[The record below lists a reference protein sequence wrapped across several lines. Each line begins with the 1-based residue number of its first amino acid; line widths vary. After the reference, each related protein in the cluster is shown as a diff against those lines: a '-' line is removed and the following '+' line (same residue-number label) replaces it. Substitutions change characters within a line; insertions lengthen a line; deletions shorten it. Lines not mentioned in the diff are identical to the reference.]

1 MGSTKD
7 PVHPVPGLL
16 QIWGV
21 FGVAAVL
28 GNGLRRVLPIALE
41 PLRAD
46 SEELPQA
53 FWVSYAGFSAF
64 MAYAEGYWG
73 FHKKF
78 SPNVVRRSLTLHT
91 DQAGTLGRVL
101 APMYCMELFRAGPG
115 RARASWSFVS
125 AITLVVA
132 LVKRLPPRPRAVVDA
147 GVCTGLSFGIA
158 SLLLHYLNYV
168 TLGIEPPEP
177 PESESEGM
185 RLSLCPVTTVTSV
198 VGKVLG
204 LTLGVEVAGSPGMLR
219 CPLSGKEATSAD
231 ACPASKFAMEGRAE
245 SASTTSPD

>member
-1 MGSTKD
+1 MGNMKD
-7 PVHPVPGLL
+7 PARSVPGLL
-16 QIWGV
+16 QVWGV

-46 SEELPQA
+46 TEMPRS

-73 FHKKF
+73 FHQKF

-101 APMYCMELFRAGPG
+101 APMYCMELFRAAPG

-125 AITLVVA
+125 AITLVIA

-147 GVCTGLSFGIA
+147 GVCTGLSLGIA
-158 SLLLHYLNYV
+158 SLLFHYLNYV
-168 TLGIEPPEP
+168 TLGIHPPEP
-177 PESESEGM
+177 PEPESEGL
-185 RLSLCPVTTVTSV
+185 RLSLCPVTTLSSL
-198 VGKVLG
+198 VGKALV
-204 LTLGVEVAGSPGMLR
+204 LTLGVEAAGAPGSMSKMLK
-219 CPLSGKEATSAD
+219 CPFSGKEDTSAD
-231 ACPASKFAMEGRAE
+231 ACPMSPKTPT
-245 SASTTSPD
+245 SASTPSPD

>member
-1 MGSTKD
+1 MGNMKD
-7 PVHPVPGLL
+7 PLRPVPGLL
-16 QIWGV
+16 QVWGV
-21 FGVAAVL
+21 FGVVAVL

-41 PLRAD
+41 PFRTD
-46 SEELPQA
+46 TEMPRA

-73 FHKKF
+73 FHRKF

-91 DQAGTLGRVL
+91 DQAGILGRVL
-101 APMYCMELFRAGPG
+101 APMYCMELFRAAPG
-115 RARASWSFVS
+115 RARASWSFIS

-168 TLGIEPPEP
+168 TLGIQPPEP
-177 PESESEGM
+177 PEAEGT
-185 RLSLCPVTTVTSV
+185 RLSLCPVTTLGAV

-204 LTLGVEVAGSPGMLR
+204 WTLGEEAAASSDSIAKMLK
-219 CPLSGKEATSAD
+219 CPFSGKEDTSAD
-231 ACPASKFAMEGRAE
+231 ACPASKFF
-245 SASTTSPD
+245 ASPTSPD